1 MHTSWIIAAVAGSAL
16 AAQGPNMGLAGL
28 WMPASAMGQSA
39 PQEQADQ
46 ADEDDEMLQEMM
58 ILAIPRESA
67 AYFATLMGF
76 DELQRELAMDIH
88 REYHGKYRDAAVV
101 MRDLMEKSEEAMGE
115 NYENFEKVMAETMRA
130 ALGFLDR
137 VIALGDEFI
146 HDLAALA
153 TDNNQKAA
161 HQRVIGAHQREM
173 AVAMSGMNGGGEG
186 VIDLI
191 RIGRDLDPPLL
202 PAEGDDAAAQAL
214 YEYEREVDALCGPM
228 VQKAIEAFRAMA
240 KAMSEGDMSEAIQE
254 QLEKD
259 MAQLTER
266 FNAANER
273 AVRRVHQALPEHRRA
288 EWDLAYK
295 RARWPEI
302 YEPNDFHRT
311 QESALKSEGLTAQQ
325 RDAIDA
331 ALVQYTREAEPAN
344 QKWATARAEFLA
356 FQRSMGFDWN
366 EAKWEEYQAKTQA
379 IEDARAV
386 REALDQRF
394 IDRVLQTLTPAQRDA
409 MPKTTGGIDVDEV
422 LRRFDGG

>member
-101 MRDLMEKSEEAMGE
+101 MRDYVERSEEAMGDDFE
-115 NYENFEKVMAETMRA
+115 NYEKLMAETMRA

-137 VIALGDEFI
+137 VVSLGEDFI
-146 HDLAALA
+146 SDLASLA
-153 TDNNQKAA
+153 SDDQQRAS
-161 HQRVIGAHQREM
+161 HQRVVGAYHREL
-173 AVAMSGMNGGGEG
+173 AVAMSDMNGGSEG
-186 VIDLI
+186 VVDLI
-191 RIGRDLDPPLL
+191 RIGRGLDPPVL
-202 PAEGDDAAAQAL
+202 PAQSDDPAALAL
-214 YEYEREVDALCGPM
+214 YEYELEVNALSGPM
-228 VQKAIEAFRAMA
+228 FRKTIEAFRTMA
-240 KAMSEGDMSEAIQE
+240 KAVSEGNMENAAQE
-254 QLEKD
+254 QLESEMLQ
-259 MAQLTER
+259 MAER

-273 AVRRVHQALPEHRRA
+273 TVRRVYAALPEARRA

-302 YEPNDFHRT
+302 YAPNDFHRT

-325 RDAIDA
+325 RETIDA

-386 REALDQRF
+386 REALDKRF